1 MYTSDVNTF
10 SGLASRSALLEDCGD
25 KLSSTD
31 RKRVLLADDHS
42 AMLEEVRE
50 LLGERYEVVGTVADG
65 GALVEAANRLEPDLI
80 ISDISM
86 PVMTGFQAAAAIRQ
100 SGLACKLIFL
110 TVQSSPAYLK
120 KARALG
126 ADGYVL
132 KVYTGEQLTTAVS
145 KVLQGQSYI
154 SPQLEAEWKRL

>member
-1 MYTSDVNTF
+1 M
-10 SGLASRSALLEDCGD
+10 SA
-25 KLSSTD
+25 TD
-31 RKRVLLADDHS
+31 RKRVLIADDHA

-50 LLGERYEVVGTVADG
+50 LLANHYEIVASVSDG
-65 GALVEAANRLEPDLI
+65 GALVEAAQRLQPDLI

-100 SGLACKLIFL
+100 RGVLCKLIFL

-120 KARALG
+120 KARSLG

-145 KVLQGQSYI
+145 KVLEGQSYI
-154 SPQLEAEWKRL
+154 SPQLQSEWK

>member
-1 MYTSDVNTF
+1 MDFASLSAP
-10 SGLASRSALLEDCGD
+10 SGVAISARPLSQHFRSKVSA
-25 KLSSTD
+25 TD
-31 RKRVLLADDHS
+31 RKRVLIADDHA

-50 LLGERYEVVGTVADG
+50 LLANHYEIVASVSDG
-65 GALVEAANRLEPDLI
+65 GALVEAAQRLQPDLI

-100 SGLACKLIFL
+100 RGVLCKLIFL

-120 KARALG
+120 KARSLG

-132 KVYTGEQLTTAVS
+132 KVYTGEQLATAVS
-145 KVLQGQSYI
+145 KVLEGQSYI
-154 SPQLEAEWKRL
+154 SPQLQSDWK

>member
-1 MYTSDVNTF
+1 MYFDDANLH
-10 SGLASRSALLEDCGD
+10 SGAGFNESPLSQHFRNKVTD
-25 KLSSTD
+25 KD

-50 LLGERYEVVGTVADG
+50 LLGNHYEIVGTAADG
-65 GALVEAANRLEPDLI
+65 GALVEAARRLQPDLI

-100 SGLACKLIFL
+100 SGLSCKLIFL

-132 KVYTGEQLTTAVS
+132 KVYTGEQLPAAVS
-145 KVLQGQSYI
+145 KVLAGQSYI
-154 SPQLEAEWKRL
+154 SPQLQAEWK

>member
-1 MYTSDVNTF
+1 MYMNEVKTV
-10 SGLASRSALLEDCGD
+10 SGSVICDSPLSQEFRS
-25 KLSSTD
+25 KVSPID

-50 LLGERYEVVGTVADG
+50 LLGSRYEVVGTVADG
-65 GALVEAANRLEPDLI
+65 GALVEAAQRLQPDLI

-86 PVMTGFQAAAAIRQ
+86 PVMTGFQAAAAIRR
-100 SGLACKLIFL
+100 SGVACKLIFL

-132 KVYTGEQLTTAVS
+132 KVYSGEQLTTAVS
-145 KVLQGQSYI
+145 TVLAGQCYI
-154 SPQLEAEWKRL
+154 SPQLESDWK

>member
-1 MYTSDVNTF
+1 MF
-10 SGLASRSALLEDCGD
+10 SGVGD
-25 KLSSTD
+25 SPSLSKDLGGKLSSSD

-42 AMLEEVRE
+42 AMIEEVRE
-50 LLGERYEVVGTVADG
+50 LLGDTYEVVGTVADG
-65 GALVEAANRLEPDLI
+65 GALVEAANRLQPDLI

-86 PVMTGFQAAAAIRQ
+86 PVMTGFQAAAAIRH

-132 KVYTGEQLTTAVS
+132 KVYSGEQLTTAVS
-145 KVLQGQSYI
+145 KVLEGQCYI
-154 SPQLEAEWKRL
+154 SPQLEAEWK